1 MVKGKL
7 RRREVQDSDPRGH
20 HLDGSCYQNKQIKI
34 NLLISNLCEL
44 IETKKKKSITLCL
57 HIPHNKLAC
66 MIQHFTFH
74 INLSGGESYWVS
86 LILLCYI

>member
-44 IETKKKKSITLCL
+44 IETKKKKVL
-57 HIPHNKLAC
+57 HYAYIFR
-66 MIQHFTFH
+66 I
-74 INLSGGESYWVS
+74 INLHV
-86 LILLCYI
+86 